1 MNGSKGPP
9 ALCGCGQTPLFCLIR
24 ATRYPSAQTPKQ
36 ENTCAHGP
44 WSRTG
49 SRCKE
54 IELPTPE
61 PKGTE
66 VLLEVTHCGV
76 CHSDLHIWEGYYD
89 VGGGQKMSLV
99 DRGVTLPLAM
109 GHEIVGRVV
118 KLGPDAKGVK
128 VGDLRIVFPWLG
140 CGTCEKCLAEDDNM
154 CAVAA
159 RSLGVYPNGGY
170 GTHVIAPHPRHL
182 VDPGTL
188 DPAVAATYACSG
200 ITVYSAIKKA
210 MPLTPTQAI
219 VLVGAGGLGLN
230 AIAVLKALKH
240 QNIISVD
247 ISAGKARSG
256 AEGRRAQG
264 GGRQRRGPGRSP
276 SASSEAAGGPVL
288 AVIDL
293 VNGTAT
299 ARFAFGA
306 LRKGGKLIQVGL
318 FGGELMLPLPI
329 MAIRA
334 LTVQGSYVG
343 NPKELRELVKL
354 AQDGDASGAAGRHG
368 AAEPGLRRADAPA
381 RRQGHRPAG
390 PEGGGAWHE
399 RRRSPHARSS

>member
-1 MNGSKGPP
+1 MRAWAVVENG
-9 ALCGCGQTPLFCLIR
+9 APL
-24 ATRYPSAQTPKQ
+24 
-36 ENTCAHGP
+36 
-44 WSRTG
+44 
-49 SRCKE
+49 KE

-66 VLLEVTHCGV
+66 VLIEVTHCGV
-76 CHSDLHIWEGYYD
+76 CHSDLHIWDGYYD
-89 VGGGQKMSLV
+89 LGGGQHMSLK

-118 KLGPDAKGVK
+118 KLGPDATGVK

-140 CGTCEKCLAEDDNM
+140 CGTCEKCLAEEDNM
-154 CAVAA
+154 CTVAA
-159 RSLGVYPNGGY
+159 HSRGVYANGGY

-200 ITVYSAIKKA
+200 ITVYSAIRKV
-210 MPLTPTQAI
+210 MPMPPSEAI

-230 AIAVLKALKH
+230 AIAVLKALRH
-240 QNIISVD
+240 QNIVVVD
-247 ISAGKARSG
+247 ISAEKRDAALKAGAHKVVDGSG
-256 AEGRRAQG
+256 DGVTKRII
-264 GGRQRRGPGRSP
+264 
-276 SASSEAAGGPVL
+276 EAAGGPVL

-293 VNGTAT
+293 VNGTQT

-318 FGGELMLPLPI
+318 FGGELSLPLPI

-354 AQDGDASGAAGRHG
+354 AQDGTLAALPVAMVPQNQAYDALMRLRDGKVTGRLVLRSEAA
-368 AAEPGLRRADAPA
+368 
-381 RRQGHRPAG
+381 
-390 PEGGGAWHE
+390 
-399 RRRSPHARSS
+399 